1 MNTTKIQDIRLIYG
15 VCGALIKKREK
26 EKRGRKRE
34 KKGKIIGK
42 RNGKEKE
49 EKSKNRKYFA

>member
-1 MNTTKIQDIRLIYG
+1 LWSFNKKEGKR
-15 VCGALIKKREK
+15 KKRK
-26 EKRGRKRE
+26 EME